1 MDEPDYEQIVALHAD
16 DLYRFAF
23 SLAGTPDEAG
33 ELTQETY
40 CRLLTKGQQ
49 LRDRAKVKSWLFTT
63 LYRIYLGW
71 RRHETRFPHLEIESV
86 AHELPPFTPAMIET
100 LDGETVMERL
110 LEIEERYRTPL
121 TLFYLQ
127 GLAYREISDLLELP
141 IGTVMSRLSRGKDL
155 LRQRLTG
162 GTTEAAEKIVPL
174 RQEQPR
180 RSEQL

>member
-71 RRHETRFPHLEIESV
+71 RRHEVRFPHLEIESV

-141 IGTVMSRLSRGKDL
+141 IGTVMSRLSRGKAQ
-155 LRQRLTG
+155 LRTALARKEA
-162 GTTEAAEKIVPL
+162 GTRSKVVPFQTQTTRKL
-174 RQEQPR
+174 
-180 RSEQL
+180 S

>member
-23 SLAGTPDEAG
+23 SLAGTPDAAG

-40 CRLLTKGQQ
+40 CRLLTNGRQ

-63 LYRIYLGW
+63 LYRIFLGW
-71 RRHETRFPHLEIESV
+71 RRHEVRFPHLEIESV
-86 AHELPPFTPAMIET
+86 AHELPPFTPAMVEA

-155 LRQRLTG
+155 LRQRLATG
-162 GTTEAAEKIVPL
+162 VDALAGKIVPL
-174 RQEQPR
+174 RQEQPK

>member
-23 SLAGTPDEAG
+23 SLAGTADQAC

-40 CRLLTKGQQ
+40 CRLLTNGRQ
-49 LRDRAKVKSWLFTT
+49 LRDRTRVKAWLFTT

-71 RRHETRFPHLEIESV
+71 RRHEIRFPHLDIESV
-86 AHELPPFTPAMIET
+86 EHELPPFTPTMVNT

-110 LEIEERYRTPL
+110 LEIDELYRTPL
-121 TLFYLQ
+121 SLFYLQ
-127 GLAYREISDLLELP
+127 GLAYREIAELLELP

-155 LRQRLTG
+155 LRQRFALSAG
-162 GTTEAAEKIVPL
+162 GPAEKIVPL
-174 RQEQPR
+174 RQDHHQR
-180 RSEQL
+180 MEQL

>member
-1 MDEPDYEQIVALHAD
+1 VDEPDYEQIVALHAD

-40 CRLLTKGQQ
+40 CRLLTNGRQ

-63 LYRIYLGW
+63 LYRIFLGW
-71 RRHETRFPHLEIESV
+71 RRHEARFPHLEIESV
-86 AHELPPFTPAMIET
+86 AHELPPFNPTMVESLDAET
-100 LDGETVMERL
+100 LMQRL

-155 LRQRLTG
+155 LRQHLASG
-162 GTTEAAEKIVPL
+162 ASGTVEKIVPL
-174 RQEQPR
+174 RQTQPK

>member
-1 MDEPDYEQIVALHAD
+1 VDEPDYEQIVALHAD

-40 CRLLTKGQQ
+40 CRLLTHGRQ

-63 LYRIYLGW
+63 LYRIFLGW
-71 RRHETRFPHLEIESV
+71 RRHEVRFPHLEIDSV
-86 AHELPPFTPAMIET
+86 AHELPPLNPAMVESLDAET
-100 LDGETVMERL
+100 LMQRL

-127 GLAYREISDLLELP
+127 GLAYREISELLELP

-162 GTTEAAEKIVPL
+162 PLEEAAGKIVPL
-174 RQEQPR
+174 RPEQPKR
-180 RSEQL
+180 MEQI